1 METIIGL
8 KDKVSNDVSKIRVDS
23 NLNNNLNKIQKLKT
37 IIH

>member
-23 NLNNNLNKIQKLKT
+23 NLNNNLNKI
-37 IIH
+37 